1 VTLRELLLLAVVGW
15 TAIGLLGVCVSLK
28 RGERAKAVHGGRW
41 IGGIWVVY
49 LVVLVGVS
57 LLQPQKVVP
66 LGKDQCYDDMCF
78 AVMSAEQVPVYTGQ
92 GMAGRGMAGD
102 GSRLLR
108 ISIRIKNKGKSAQ
121 SEGLIRAYLVDAQ
134 GRRWEP
140 LPGLAGVRLAAKV
153 AGGDSV
159 TSEPVFKVAADA
171 SGLALIFTHGHWQ
184 PGVLMIG
191 DSDSWWHKRTMVA
204 LGF

>member
-1 VTLRELLLLAVVGW
+1 VTFRELLLLVVVGW
-15 TAIGLLGVCVSLK
+15 TAIGLLGSFVSLK
-28 RGERAKAVHGGRW
+28 RGERAKAVHGARW
-41 IGGIWVVY
+41 IGGVWVVY
-49 LVVLVGVS
+49 LAVLVGVS

-78 AVMSAEQVPVYTGQ
+78 AVMGAEQVPVY
-92 GMAGRGMAGD
+92 AGKDQAGD

-108 ISIRIKNKGKSAQ
+108 LSIRVTNKGKKAQ
-121 SEGLIRAYLVDAQ
+121 SEGLMQAYLIDGQ

-140 LPGLAGVRLAAKV
+140 LPGLAGVRLTAKV

-159 TSEPVFKVAADA
+159 MSEPVFKVVADA
-171 SGLALIFTHGHWQ
+171 SELALIFTHGHWQ
-184 PGVLMIG
+184 PGVLVIG
-191 DSDSWWHKRTMVA
+191 DSDSWWHRRTIVA